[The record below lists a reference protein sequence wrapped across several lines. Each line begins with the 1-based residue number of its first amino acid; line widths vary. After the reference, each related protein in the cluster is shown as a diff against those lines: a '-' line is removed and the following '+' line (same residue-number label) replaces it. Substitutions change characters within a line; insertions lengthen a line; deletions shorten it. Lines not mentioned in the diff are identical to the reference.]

1 MKTTPWLPACLLAS
15 SILFPAPAFAQAVGQ
30 GRDLSGKQFQNRDLR
45 QEDLAGANL
54 AGADL
59 TAANLKDANL
69 KNANLKEANLSRAS
83 LDGADLTGADLRM
96 ADLSLAGI
104 QKANLTQ
111 ANLEGLDLQ
120 GLSLQGCTLR
130 GANLKN
136 AKGFRDITRADFRD
150 ADLRGAYLLG
160 TVDYAGNSAVFRG
173 AKYDQRTRWPKGF
186 DVEGSGAV
194 LIEAAAEPAK
204 EPAAK
209 DTPLAKNK
217 PKGKADAPPTKDDA
231 PKPAAAK
238 ALDPN
243 RPAAA
248 PPEAEVKKQL
258 EKFWARERVKN
269 SFNYQTMKFAPGRK
283 GEFRTDGVPA
293 NSNTTVFPVK
303 VVAEHV
309 VEYQDGTT
317 KTETK
322 SQSFVFFQTEFG
334 DWTYRFKGND

>member
-1 MKTTPWLPACLLAS
+1 MKTLAGIPVCLLLLS
-15 SILFPAPAFAQAVGQ
+15 LLLPAPAFGQAVGQ
-30 GRDLSGKQFQNRDLR
+30 GKNLAGKQLQNRDLR

-59 TAANLKDANL
+59 TAANLKDTNL
-69 KNANLKEANLSRAS
+69 KHANLKEANLSRAS
-83 LDGADLTGADLRM
+83 LDGADLTGADLRL

-104 QKANLTQ
+104 QKANLSQ
-111 ANLEGLDLQ
+111 ANLEGLDLK
-120 GLSLQGCTLR
+120 GLSLQGCNLR

-136 AKGFRDITRADFRD
+136 AKGFRDITRVDFRD

-173 AKYDQRTRWPKGF
+173 AKYDERTRWPKGF
-186 DVEGSGAV
+186 DVEGSGALLV
-194 LIEAAAEPAK
+194 AATAELAK
-204 EPAAK
+204 EPPARENPPAK
-209 DTPLAKNK
+209 KTKQ
-217 PKGKADAPPTKDDA
+217 GKANAQPAKVDA
-231 PKPAAAK
+231 PKPDAAK
-238 ALDPN
+238 VLDPN

-248 PPEAEVKKQL
+248 PPEAEVKKLL

-269 SFNYQTMKFAPGRK
+269 AFNYQAMKFAPGRK

-293 NSNTTVFPVK
+293 NSNTTVYPVR

-317 KTETK
+317 KSETK
-322 SQSFVFFQTEFG
+322 SQSFVFYQTEFG
-334 DWTYRFKGND
+334 DWTFTFKGNN